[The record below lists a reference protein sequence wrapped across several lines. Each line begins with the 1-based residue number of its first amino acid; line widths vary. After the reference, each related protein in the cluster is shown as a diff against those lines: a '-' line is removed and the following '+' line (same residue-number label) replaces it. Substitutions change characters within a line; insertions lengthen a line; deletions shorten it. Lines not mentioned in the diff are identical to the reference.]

1 MNKIRDNPAI
11 ETLFFM
17 TYFLFQSIT
26 CREARKVGKIEEGK
40 KGFLSGEKKYLKDLN
55 IAVICDELTY
65 VNFSREC
72 HLYALTPNNWKQVL
86 EDYQIGLFLCESAWE
101 GRKRDHQ
108 CCQSICVGFI
118 YCRKKMFSFTHY
130 FHNVTEEQS

>member
-40 KGFLSGEKKYLKDLN
+40 KGFLSGEKN
-55 IAVICDELTY
+55 I
-65 VNFSREC
+65 
-72 HLYALTPNNWKQVL
+72 
-86 EDYQIGLFLCESAWE
+86 
-101 GRKRDHQ
+101 
-108 CCQSICVGFI
+108 
-118 YCRKKMFSFTHY
+118 
-130 FHNVTEEQS
+130 